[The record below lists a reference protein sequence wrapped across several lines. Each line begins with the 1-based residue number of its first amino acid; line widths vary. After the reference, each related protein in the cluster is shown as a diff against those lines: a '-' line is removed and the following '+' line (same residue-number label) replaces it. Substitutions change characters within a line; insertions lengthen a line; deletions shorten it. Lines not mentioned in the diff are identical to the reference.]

1 MTDSGFE
8 KPEFY
13 NFPPFF
19 TLQPVLA
26 TRVLQS
32 IIRDPVTVADP

>member
-1 MTDSGFE
+1 MAKSFE
-8 KPEFY
+8 TPEFY

-26 TRVLQS
+26 TR
-32 IIRDPVTVADP
+32 